1 MNAII
6 LSAGEG
12 NRLHPLTKNK
22 PKGMVNLFKKN
33 ILQWQIDTLKSCGI
47 EDITIVKGYLEQLI
61 NFKKINYRQNKKY
74 STTNMVETL
83 FCATDKIIGPTI
95 ISYGDIIYEKEVLE
109 KIIHSKAE
117 ISVIIDK
124 NWKVYW
130 NKRFD
135 EPLSDAE
142 SLEINNSGYITEIGQ
157 KVTNNKR
164 ISGQYI
170 GLIKFQ
176 GKGITNLLNF
186 YNKSNL
192 EAKNGVNPL
201 NSKCEFKKSYM
212 TDLLQSMIKS
222 KFKIKSIEIKNK
234 WLELDTYSDY
244 LLYKKMNKN
253 NTLKHFLDLNKM
265 K

>member
-33 ILQWQIDTLKSCGI
+33 LLQWQIDTLRSCGV

-61 NFKKINYRQNKKY
+61 NFKKINYKQNKKY
-74 STTNMVETL
+74 STTNMIETL

-95 ISYGDIIYEKEVLE
+95 ISYGDIIYQKEVLE

-124 NWKVYW
+124 NWKPYW
-130 NKRFD
+130 NKRFS

-157 KVTNNKR
+157 KVSNSKL

-170 GLIKFQ
+170 GLMKFQ

-186 YNKSNL
+186 YKKSKL
-192 EAKNGVNPL
+192 QARNGINPL
-201 NSKCEFKKSYM
+201 NPKCEFKKSYM

-222 KFKIKSIEIKNK
+222 KFKIKSVQINNK

-244 LLYKKMNKN
+244 LLYKKMEKN
-253 NTLKHFLDLNKM
+253 NTLKKFLDLNKM
-265 K
+265 E

>member
-12 NRLHPLTKNK
+12 SRLYPLTKNK

-33 ILQWQIDTLKSCGI
+33 LLQWQIDTLRSCGI

-61 NFKKINYRQNKKY
+61 NFKKINYY

-95 ISYGDIIYEKEVLE
+95 ISYGDIIYQKEVLE

-117 ISVIIDK
+117 ISVVIDK
-124 NWKVYW
+124 NWKPYW
-130 NKRFD
+130 NERFS

-157 KVTNNKR
+157 KVNNSR
-164 ISGQYI
+164 LISGQYI
-170 GLIKFQ
+170 GLMKFQ

-186 YNKSNL
+186 YKKSKL
-192 EAKNGVNPL
+192 QAKNGINPL
-201 NSKCEFKKSYM
+201 NPK
-212 TDLLQSMIKS
+212 
-222 KFKIKSIEIKNK
+222 
-234 WLELDTYSDY
+234 LDEHEY
-244 LLYKKMNKN
+244 
-253 NTLKHFLDLNKM
+253 F
-265 K
+265 

>member
-1 MNAII
+1 
-6 LSAGEG
+6 
-12 NRLHPLTKNK
+12 
-22 PKGMVNLFKKN
+22 MVNLFKKN

-47 EDITIVKGYLEQLI
+47 EDITIVKGYLQHLI
-61 NFKKINYRQNKKY
+61 DFKKINYRKNKKY

-83 FCATDKIIGPTI
+83 FCSTDKIIGPTI
-95 ISYGDIIYEKEVLE
+95 ISYGDIIYQKEVLE

-124 NWKVYW
+124 NWKSYW

-157 KVTNNKR
+157 KVSNEKQ

-170 GLIKFQ
+170 GLMKFQ

-186 YNKSNL
+186 YKKSKL

-212 TDLLQSMIKS
+212 TDLLQGMIKS

>member
-12 NRLHPLTKNK
+12 SRLYPLTKNK

-33 ILQWQIDTLKSCGI
+33 LLQWQIDTLRSCGI

-61 NFKKINYRQNKKY
+61 NFKKINYRKNKKY

-95 ISYGDIIYEKEVLE
+95 ISYGDIIYQKEVLE

-117 ISVIIDK
+117 ISVVIDK
-124 NWKVYW
+124 NWKPYW
-130 NKRFD
+130 NERFS

-157 KVTNNKR
+157 KVNNSR
-164 ISGQYI
+164 LISGQYI
-170 GLIKFQ
+170 GLMKFQ

-186 YNKSNL
+186 YKESKL
-192 EAKNGVNPL
+192 QAKNGINPL
-201 NSKCEFKKSYM
+201 NPKCEFKKSYM
-212 TDLLQSMIKS
+212 TDLLEGMIKS
-222 KFKIKSIEIKNK
+222 KFKIKSVEIKNK

-244 LLYKKMNKN
+244 LLYKKMKNN

>member
-1 MNAII
+1 LNAII

-12 NRLHPLTKNK
+12 SRLYPLTKNK

-74 STTNMVETL
+74 ATTNMVETL

-130 NKRFD
+130 DKRFD

-142 SLEINNSGYITEIGQ
+142 SLEINNAGYITEIGQ
-157 KVTNNKR
+157 KVTSNKR

-186 YNKSNL
+186 YNKSKL

-212 TDLLQSMIKS
+212 TDLLQGMIKS

-244 LLYKKMNKN
+244 LLYKKMEKN